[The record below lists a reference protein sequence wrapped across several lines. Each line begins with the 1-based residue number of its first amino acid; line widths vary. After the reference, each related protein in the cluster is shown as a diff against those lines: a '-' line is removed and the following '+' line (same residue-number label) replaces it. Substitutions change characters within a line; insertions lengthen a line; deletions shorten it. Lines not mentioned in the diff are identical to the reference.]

1 MDLLLDEGSG
11 RSTEGGPERAG
22 RYGGQTITAASLNGF
37 ITIFAGHDTYHIDIT
52 PEKCRYEKN
61 NGSIGYRSPVPRAS
75 AVSIKVASSVG

>member
-11 RSTEGGPERAG
+11 RSTRGGPERGG

-37 ITIFAGHDTYHIDIT
+37 ITISAGHDAYHIDIT

-61 NGSIGYRSPVPRAS
+61 IGP
-75 AVSIKVASSVG
+75 IG